1 LPEPIPSRPLAPSQ
15 PGWTEPAARSPLAP
29 DGARAAEGLKR
40 GPLVHRLLQAL
51 PELPPDKRAD
61 ACRRFLARPAHRLEA
76 EEQAAIA
83 EETLAVLDDPSFAP
97 LFGPGS
103 LAEVPVIGLVGE
115 HAVAGQ
121 IDRLVVLR
129 DEVLIVDYKTLR
141 PPPSTEDDIPEAYLR
156 QLALYAGAVARIWPD
171 RPVRAALLWTDGPR
185 LMGVSH
191 ARLAG
196 RVP

>member
-1 LPEPIPSRPLAPSQ
+1 MPPLSRAA
-15 PGWTEPAARSPLAP
+15 GADARSR
-29 DGARAAEGLKR
+29 GAGA
-40 GPLVHRLLQAL
+40 
-51 PELPPDKRAD
+51 
-61 ACRRFLARPAHRLEA
+61 LAR
-76 EEQAAIA
+76 
-83 EETLAVLDDPSFAP
+83 ETLAVLEDPAFAP

-103 LAEVPVIGLVGE
+103 LAEVPVVGLVGE
-115 HAVAGQ
+115 QAVAGQ

-141 PPPSTEDDIPEAYLR
+141 PPPTDESEIPEAYLR
-156 QLALYAGAVARIWPD
+156 QLALYAAAVSKIWPD

-191 ARLAG
+191 ALLAG